1 MRFKLGLIAIVVFL
15 TACGGGGG
23 SSSGGSSGNPI
34 ANEVN
39 KILFR
44 AKKVDIRVSFY
55 ERQKHIF
62 RERIS
67 KGQAKTITLPAKSA
81 QYTGWITSPEVKV
94 GESFTY
100 EICGAKNVWVGGG
113 RGRCVVSKKTR
124 PNTETIDSMSGFYV
138 D

>member
-1 MRFKLGLIAIVVFL
+1 MKLKLGLIALVVFL
-15 TACGGGGG
+15 TSCGGGGG

-34 ANEVN
+34 ANDVN

-62 RERIS
+62 RERIG
-67 KGQAKTITLPAKSA
+67 KGQSKTISLPAKTA
-81 QYTGWITSPEVKV
+81 VYRGWITSPEVSV
-94 GESFTY
+94 GDSFNY

-113 RGRCVVSKKTR
+113 RGRCGVFKKTR
-124 PNTETIDSMSGFYV
+124 PNTETIDSSKTFSV
-138 D
+138 N

>member
-1 MRFKLGLIAIVVFL
+1 MKFKLGLIAMALFL
-15 TACGGGGG
+15 TSCGGGGG

-34 ANEVN
+34 ANDIN

-62 RERIS
+62 RERIG
-67 KGQAKTITLPAKSA
+67 KGQSKTISLPPITAN
-81 QYTGWITSPEVKV
+81 YRGWITSPEVKV
-94 GESFTY
+94 GESFSY

-113 RGRCVVSKKTR
+113 RGRCITRRKTR
-124 PNTETIDSMSGFYV
+124 PNTETLDSSTTFYV